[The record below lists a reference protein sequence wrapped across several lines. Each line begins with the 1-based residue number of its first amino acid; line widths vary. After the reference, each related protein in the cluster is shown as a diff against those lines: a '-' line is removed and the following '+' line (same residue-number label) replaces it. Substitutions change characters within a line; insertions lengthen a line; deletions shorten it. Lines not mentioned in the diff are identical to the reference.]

1 MKTITIL
8 LASFLIIG
16 SQTVFADSIN
26 LTGNCCPVPG
36 QESIAAHQNQQ
47 LMLDQLQVESETM
60 LVHSAGAVH
69 EQVQKKVTSKSEEH
83 ESLNSMQQE
92 TESIT
97 VESLQS
103 ISQQVSAHVTRET
116 SLVSK

>member
-16 SQTVFADSIN
+16 SQTGFADSID
-26 LTGNCCPVPG
+26 LTGNCCPVSS
-36 QESIAAHQNQQ
+36 QVSTAVNQKQQ
-47 LMLDQLQVESETM
+47 LMLDQLQFESETM
-60 LVHSAGAVH
+60 LIHSGGAVH
-69 EQVQKKVTSKSEEH
+69 EQVQKKVIIKTEEH
-83 ESLNSMQQE
+83 VSMNSMQQE

-97 VESLQS
+97 VESLEA
-103 ISQQVSAHVTRET
+103 ISQKVEEHVTRET